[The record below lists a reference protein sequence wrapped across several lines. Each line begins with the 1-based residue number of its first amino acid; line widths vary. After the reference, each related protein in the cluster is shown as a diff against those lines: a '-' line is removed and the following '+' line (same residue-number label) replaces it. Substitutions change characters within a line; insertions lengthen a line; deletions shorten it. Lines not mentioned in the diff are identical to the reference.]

1 MNEKD
6 PTAPQLNFSEGRATI
21 KLSRPAEHNRIAPSD
36 IGQIMRHLDEIE
48 RQKDTRVLV
57 WTGLGDKTFS
67 SGYTLGAIR
76 NGLDSSFED
85 MLNRIEAFPLPTIC
99 ALNGSVYGGGTDIAI
114 CCDWRIGVQGIR
126 MFVPAARFGLH
137 YYPGGLRRFV
147 TRLGPVVTKR
157 IFLTCLPLNDEEML
171 RIGFLQELVQRDD
184 LDAAVETY
192 CTALQEGDAQ
202 AISSMK
208 VNIDSLAAGDYDES
222 FGQKMYRQTLE
233 SEELKRRLEKINK

>member
-1 MNEKD
+1 M
-6 PTAPQLNFSEGRATI
+6 TLLNFSEGRATI
-21 KLSRPAEHNRIAPSD
+21 QLSRPAEHNRIAPSD

-48 RQKDTRVLV
+48 LQKDTRVLV
-57 WTGLGDKTFS
+57 LTGLGDKTFS
-67 SGYTLGAIR
+67 SGYTLSAIR

-85 MLNRIEAFPLPTIC
+85 MLDRIESFPLPTIC
-99 ALNGSVYGGGTDIAI
+99 ALNGSVYGGGTDMAM
-114 CCDWRIGVQGIR
+114 CCDWRIGVKGIR

-171 RIGFLQELVQRDD
+171 RTGFLQELVQRD
-184 LDAAVETY
+184 AMEASIQTY

-208 VNIDSLAAGDYDES
+208 VNIDAIAAGDMDES
-222 FGQKMYRQTLE
+222 FGQKMYRQTLA
-233 SEELKRRLEKINK
+233 SEKLKKRLESMKK